1 MSEKYN
7 TRETLLQ
14 KLQKAEDENSWD
26 EFVKY
31 YEGYIY
37 VVIRSFGVDMNTSE
51 DLLQDVLIKVWKAL
65 PKFEYQNEKCRFR
78 TWLCVLIRNTTYNH
92 FKSKANRQSQQ
103 NVSYDNVLSS
113 LDMINA
119 PEIDKIAELEWKSY
133 ISNMAWNNVKNSF
146 SDMARQTFED
156 SMNEMANEDIAEKHD
171 IPESSVRVHKSRIRK
186 VMIKEIARL
195 NLELGG

>member
-1 MSEKYN
+1 MSEQYN

-14 KLQKAEDENSWD
+14 KLQKAEDEHSWD
-26 EFVKY
+26 DFVKY

-37 VVIRSFGVDMNTSE
+37 VVIRSFGVDMTTSK
-51 DLLQDVLIKVWKAL
+51 DLLQDVLVKVWKAL

-78 TWLCVLIRNTTYNH
+78 TWLCVLIRNTTYNY
-92 FKSKANRQSQQ
+92 FKSKANRQNLQ
-103 NVSYDNVLSS
+103 NVSGDDL
-113 LDMINA
+113 LETLHMISE

-133 ISNMAWNNVKNSF
+133 VSNMAWSNVKDSF
-146 SDMARQTFED
+146 SDVARQVFED
-156 SMNEMANEDIAEKHD
+156 AMNEEDNTSIAEKYD

>member
-113 LDMINA
+113 LDMINE

-156 SMNEMANEDIAEKHD
+156 SMNEMSNEDIAEKHD